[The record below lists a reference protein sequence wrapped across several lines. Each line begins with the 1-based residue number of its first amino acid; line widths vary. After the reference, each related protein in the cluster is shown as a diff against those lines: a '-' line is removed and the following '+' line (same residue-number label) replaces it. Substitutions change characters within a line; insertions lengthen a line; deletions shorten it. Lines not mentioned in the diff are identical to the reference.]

1 MVSQPIHDGS
11 GKPVMLDQQLSLG
24 DNSVHDDVD
33 MASTAL
39 DLSGSQDSKRQSQVP
54 RDNLQSPEVETIVS
68 AITTAYANGD
78 IIKKDV
84 QDMLANQL
92 EARWLM
98 IRKYDQDWRERSR
111 LRNAPWMSTSE
122 WVTSSEWKTPF
133 DESDNT
139 EIDRLRKVVG
149 ERNYLRFR
157 RDEQT
162 LGLSQ
167 WLVDPDGCASTCPAR
182 ADETNLKRQKLFRDL
197 LSKMIYGL
205 VCIRQ

>member
-24 DNSVHDDVD
+24 DNSVHGDVD

-39 DLSGSQDSKRQSQVP
+39 DLSGSQDSKRQGQVP
-54 RDNLQSPEVETIVS
+54 RDNPQSPEVETIVS

-98 IRKYDQDWRERSR
+98 IPQK
-111 LRNAPWMSTSE
+111 ST
-122 WVTSSEWKTPF
+122 
-133 DESDNT
+133 
-139 EIDRLRKVVG
+139 
-149 ERNYLRFR
+149 
-157 RDEQT
+157 
-162 LGLSQ
+162 
-167 WLVDPDGCASTCPAR
+167 A
-182 ADETNLKRQKLFRDL
+182 
-197 LSKMIYGL
+197 YG
-205 VCIRQ
+205 R